1 MAGITAS
8 LSYLQSNNKN
18 FYYRVFLFMKYYDKI
33 NQIEKRKIA
42 KKCTK
47 VMDENFATNYLTD
60 TCPDFKFVIFD
71 FFL

>member
-1 MAGITAS
+1 
-8 LSYLQSNNKN
+8 
-18 FYYRVFLFMKYYDKI
+18 MKYYDKI

>member
-1 MAGITAS
+1 
-8 LSYLQSNNKN
+8 
-18 FYYRVFLFMKYYDKI
+18 MKFYDKI

-60 TCPDFKFVIFD
+60 TQIENITKNIEIN
-71 FFL
+71 FLLW